1 MDNFEYT
8 NENEQPKED
17 HILRLNAN
25 DLAEITRKFSGLKPD
40 GKPKASVSYCAYDFD
55 APEDDIDKNTVCF
68 PETTRIEFSVDKVT
82 GFYTLDL
89 IFKDSEEATL
99 KMMWAR
105 LQKHKSNET
114 YLCDKTWIFYMK
126 LMEDEESAEGTQ
138 FTADILNPLAFF
150 LIRTVPNQD
159 VEDFEVEPGV
169 FTGGNTIRFL
179 LHRDLVT
186 FQYEDVEGIDE
197 NMEFDEEDLYEEDS
211 YLDEGNNDSDN
222 Y

>member
-1 MDNFEYT
+1 
-8 NENEQPKED
+8 
-17 HILRLNAN
+17 
-25 DLAEITRKFSGLKPD
+25 
-40 GKPKASVSYCAYDFD
+40 
-55 APEDDIDKNTVCF
+55 
-68 PETTRIEFSVDKVT
+68 
-82 GFYTLDL
+82 
-89 IFKDSEEATL
+89 
-99 KMMWAR
+99 MMWAR

-159 VEDFEVEPGV
+159 VENFEVEPGV

-186 FQYEDVEGIDE
+186 FQYEDVESVDE
-197 NMEFDEEDLYEEDS
+197 DMELDEEDS
-211 YLDEGNNDSDN
+211 YLDEDSDDSEN